1 MQWLGFLAPL
11 PPLQVRMRH
20 LSSNRTG
27 TNNRD
32 LHHQVVEALRLHT
45 RQRCL
50 LRPAFHL
57 EHPNRIRPL
66 QHRVSSRIV
75 GRQIAQVGAVIIG
88 GIRRIG
94 RFAGTV
100 VPLMVGAYLLAG
112 LWVLV
117 INAGEIPAMFAL
129 IFKSAFAPSEAVGAF
144 IGGSAGSAFLFGM
157 KRAIFSNEAGQGSSP
172 IVHSAAK
179 TDEPVREGVVAGLEP
194 FIDTIVVCT
203 FTALIILSTGIW
215 NRAPDLPFPT
225 VPSIGQGATGWEFAT
240 TPLPGTDWRAGDSV
254 SIIVRAGE
262 NPITANDRHR
272 VTGYVVAVPGG
283 YAADWLP
290 FAGQEPLIVSE
301 GIYRDYVGAT
311 LTAKAFD
318 SVTPGLGKW
327 VITGAVWLFALST
340 MISWSYY
347 GEQAVI
353 FIGGER
359 PVLAYKLA
367 YCALIIIATLG
378 LVKTTAALDNV
389 IGTGTGIVVCANL
402 PIIWL
407 FAHQAMAAYKDYIAR
422 LKTERL

>member
-1 MQWLGFLAPL
+1 
-11 PPLQVRMRH
+11 
-20 LSSNRTG
+20 
-27 TNNRD
+27 
-32 LHHQVVEALRLHT
+32 
-45 RQRCL
+45 
-50 LRPAFHL
+50 
-57 EHPNRIRPL
+57 
-66 QHRVSSRIV
+66 
-75 GRQIAQVGAVIIG
+75 
-88 GIRRIG
+88 
-94 RFAGTV
+94 
-100 VPLMVGAYLLAG
+100 MVGAYLLAG

-194 FIDTIVVCT
+194 FIDTLVVCT

-215 NRAPDLPFPT
+215 NRAPDLPFPA
-225 VPSIGQGATGWEFAT
+225 VPSIEQGPAGWEFST

-254 SIIVRAGE
+254 SIIVRAGD

-272 VTGYVVAVPGG
+272 VTGYVVATSEG

-290 FAGQEPLIVSE
+290 FAGQQPEIVSE

-327 VITGAVWLFALST
+327 VVTGAVWLFALST

-347 GEQAVI
+347 GEQAVV

-378 LVKTTAALDNV
+378 LVKSTAALDNV

-407 FAHQAMAAYKDYIAR
+407 FAHQAMTAYKDYIAR
-422 LKTERL
+422 LKSGSLEQPRAGGGAGRRRGRGGLPRKRQSTTKPPAERRGAAA